1 MLGSRGIILA
11 FVAFNA
17 LPLTAG
23 HKPRTAYIKLGKARV
38 AVVRIPAGTFLKHI
52 QGGATLFLGL
62 LICCAIDGYAREA
75 SECRI
80 LFSCET
86 AHHKFIRICGDEDE
100 NNVDK
105 WTNIQYRYGSEE
117 GTPELVFPKDPSGK
131 PQLFFSHEEFKG
143 DYRVSIRFST
153 GPYTYHVFSGSK
165 SGAGVEVS
173 DAKGKKLSTVECA
186 EMPYMFA
193 EYMRMN
199 LPCDTENPHGAAA
212 CQKVPYG
219 EK

>member
-1 MLGSRGIILA
+1 MSFSSEPRGWWI
-11 FVAFNA
+11 
-17 LPLTAG
+17 
-23 HKPRTAYIKLGKARV
+23 R
-38 AVVRIPAGTFLKHI
+38 KHI
-52 QGGATLFLGL
+52 HGGATLFLGL
-62 LICCAIDGYAREA
+62 LIWCAIDAYAQEA

-86 AHHKFIRICGDEDE
+86 AHHKFIRICGEEDE

-117 GTPELVFPKDPSGK
+117 GTSELVFPKDPSGK
-131 PQLFFSHEEFKG
+131 PQLFFSHEESKG

-153 GPYTYHVFSGSK
+153 GPYTYRVFSGSK

-173 DAKGKKLSTVECA
+173 DAKGKKLSTIACA

-212 CQKVPYG
+212 CQKSPYG

>member
-1 MLGSRGIILA
+1 VIILA
-11 FVAFNA
+11 GFGSPSQVRNPISRNRLVGVAATDIACF
-17 LPLTAG
+17 
-23 HKPRTAYIKLGKARV
+23 RTIDAYA
-38 AVVRIPAGTFLKHI
+38 
-52 QGGATLFLGL
+52 QQ
-62 LICCAIDGYAREA
+62 A

-86 AHHKFIRICGDEDE
+86 AHHEFIRICGEQDE

-131 PQLFFSHEEFKG
+131 SQLFFSHEESKG

-153 GPYTYHVFSGSK
+153 GPCTYRVFSGSQ

-173 DAKGKKLSTVECA
+173 DTKHQMWRDSRPRTPPKITASITTLEILTQ
-186 EMPYMFA
+186 P
-193 EYMRMN
+193 
-199 LPCDTENPHGAAA
+199 TET
-212 CQKVPYG
+212 C
-219 EK
+219 